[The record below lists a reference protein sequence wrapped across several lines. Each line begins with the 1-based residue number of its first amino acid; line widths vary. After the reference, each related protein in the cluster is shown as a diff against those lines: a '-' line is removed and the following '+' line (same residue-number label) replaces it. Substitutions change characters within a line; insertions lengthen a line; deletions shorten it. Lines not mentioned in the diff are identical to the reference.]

1 MKMTLLQHLN
11 HISPCFMQLFF
22 TPFTWSP
29 VYLPWLVYQLAHY
42 LPYELKLNLLLVM
55 DLLYHHLVVYFYLH
69 KIFWPSLCVILYL
82 VEIQPLLSVHL
93 VKSVNQPSCL
103 LYCNKLD
110 QRMADLL
117 RQFHVPFSYD
127 YFITFLLKVF
137 L

>member
-11 HISPCFMQLFF
+11 HICSRLLQLFF
-22 TPFTWSP
+22 TPLTRSP
-29 VYLPWLVYQLAHY
+29 VYLPRLVYQLTNY
-42 LPYELKLNLLLVM
+42 FPYELKLNLLLVV
-55 DLLYHHLVVYFYLH
+55 DLLYHHLIVYFDLH

-103 LYCNKLD
+103 LYSNKLD
-110 QRMADLL
+110 QRVTDLL

-127 YFITFLLKVF
+127 HFVTFLLKIF